1 VAETIQDLYPVLG
14 FEKASILLLKFGLLE
29 LLHALQHLV
38 EGLSGVNEDS
48 PFAIAEDKL
57 MHGLAAMDLP
67 LTSPQA
73 AEEGL
78 QSIVGPIAVGPS
90 VTGEEARPA
99 LAEGGADMGNHRRI
113 FGMAVGMVFQLAQ
126 KVFDL
131 PLDAARGWTWLS
143 FVVWRVKS
151 SLQLDQPSAVAFELP
166 VLSRKPLAVL
176 HHNQQLVQERMAPFS
191 RLRRSEA
198 SKRAKSS
205 NTRRPPRAK
214 GGLLPSVSVERIKS
228 A

>member
-1 VAETIQDLYPVLG
+1 MRRLQLTPEFIAT
-14 FEKASILLLKFGLLE
+14 LE
-29 LLHALQHLV
+29 RLTTLPLQHVL
-38 EGLSGVNEDS
+38 EGFRGVDEDG
-48 PFAIAEDKL
+48 PFAIADDEL
-57 MHGLAAMDLP
+57 MHGLVAMDLP
-67 LTSPQA
+67 LPRPQA

-78 QSIVGPIAVGPS
+78 QIIVGAVAFGPG

-99 LAEGGADMGNHRRI
+99 VAEGGTDMGNHHRRI
-113 FGMAVGMVFQLAQ
+113 FSMALGMLFQLGQ

-131 PLDAARGWTWLS
+131 PLDAARSWARLTF
-143 FVVWRVKS
+143 FVGGVKA
-151 SLQLDQPSAVAFELP
+151 SLQLDQPPALAFELP
-166 VLSRKPLAVL
+166 ILSRKSLAVV
-176 HHNQQLVQERMAPFS
+176 HHGQQLLQERMAPFF

-198 SKRAKSS
+198 SRRARSS

>member
-1 VAETIQDLYPVLG
+1 LV
-14 FEKASILLLKFGLLE
+14 E
-29 LLHALQHLV
+29 LLQALQHLL
-38 EGLSGVNEDS
+38 EGFRWVDEDG
-48 PFAIAEDKL
+48 PFARADDEL
-57 MHGLAAMDLP
+57 MHGLATMDLP

-78 QSIVGPIAVGPS
+78 QIIVGAVAFGPG

-99 LAEGGADMGNHRRI
+99 VTEGGADMGNHRRI
-113 FGMAVGMVFQLAQ
+113 LGMTLGMLLQLDQ

-131 PLDAARGWTWLS
+131 LLDATRGWARLTL
-143 FVVWRVKS
+143 VVWGVKS
-151 SLQLDQPSAVAFELP
+151 SLQLDQPTALAFELP

-176 HHNQQLVQERMAPFS
+176 HHGQQLLQERMAPFF

-205 NTRRPPRAK
+205 NTRRPPRSK